1 MTKITFISH
10 GSEAEISKTEAPIDP
25 MPAESLFAVYAYGR
39 RDKRALWGLYYK
51 STIPLKEL
59 HPVDL
64 ITSPNP
70 TSKYH
75 HNGG

>member
-39 RDKRALWGLYYK
+39 RDERALWGLYYK
-51 STIPLKEL
+51 STIPLREL

-64 ITSPNP
+64 ITSPSP

-75 HNGG
+75 HSGG